1 MRNLCLMI
9 GAATM
14 AFAAPAL
21 AQHGN
26 GKGNG
31 NGHGNGGGGP
41 PAGHGNGKFKGPGD
55 DRGGPKMARGN
66 PGHSNPHLDRGPDR
80 GPAMMAD
87 RGPGNGNGKGRGKGH
102 GPDKRLPDADEIGVR
117 EVARGNIRPDRGD
130 DRFRYDPD
138 QGGRYYAAARGLID
152 GCPPGLA
159 KKNNGCLPPGQAR
172 KIFGNAAPVDNWYGD
187 WSRYRNSGQ
196 YDWRYDNGYLY
207 RINSSTNMVSA
218 FLPLLGGALFG
229 GNAWPTNYAPQNYQ
243 VSPYY
248 SRYFGY
254 NDGLDYRYADGA
266 ILGVNPQTQTID
278 GIAALLTGNQWNVG
292 SPMPAGYD
300 LYNVPPAYRNQY
312 LDSPT
317 SMYRYSDG
325 YVYQVDPK
333 TQLVQQAIQLLG
345 NVL

>member
-1 MRNLCLMI
+1 MLRKHDQEAPRRASSPTLATLEDRRLMTR
-9 GAATM
+9 GVVPAVEPVTLSASAPVAAVAAADVMIAAGEPGVVSATTLP
-14 AFAAPAL
+14 AFDPASTKDWIYSGSD
-21 AQHGN
+21 AQ
-26 GKGNG
+26 
-31 NGHGNGGGGP
+31 
-41 PAGHGNGKFKGPGD
+41 F
-55 DRGGPKMARGN
+55 
-66 PGHSNPHLDRGPDR
+66 
-80 GPAMMAD
+80 GPA
-87 RGPGNGNGKGRGKGH
+87 
-102 GPDKRLPDADEIGVR
+102 
-117 EVARGNIRPDRGD
+117 
-130 DRFRYDPD
+130 
-138 QGGRYYAAARGLID
+138 
-152 GCPPGLA
+152 
-159 KKNNGCLPPGQAR
+159 
-172 KIFGNAAPVDNWYGD
+172 
-187 WSRYRNSGQ
+187 SG
-196 YDWRYDNGYLY
+196 YILY
-207 RINSSTNMVSA
+207 
-218 FLPLLGGALFG
+218 G